1 MDLKQNAAGRKPAA
15 SQQRLTASTDK
26 AHDTTTSN
34 RLNLHVIFSG
44 VNLEDLAQQAG
55 TKLQRSGGEFRGTCP
70 LHKGDNP
77 TAFVIYT
84 DPNGHSR
91 WHCHTKCDAGGD
103 AIDFVQRWQGLDF
116 MGAVK
121 YLAETLHLDLADL
134 GFDPGAVQREMEHR
148 KQTDLLDE
156 AAKYFAAQLWSK
168 AGEPARK
175 YLLGRG
181 FTEKTLREAGW
192 GYSRSDR
199 GLQDHLQKANL
210 NTALVKELGVIRADG
225 LDFTANGEGAKA
237 SPDGYIVYPHTWNGK
252 TTYFSARALTPND
265 PNDKSRN
272 LPGER
277 QVYWAL
283 VPGDPNLIIVEGQ
296 SDAESLKQL
305 GRSALALCG
314 VGNLSIQDIERV
326 QKRRVVYLALDNDL
340 HKSKLS
346 PVEQDKVRKRKVNVI
361 RRLCEALGALTM
373 IVPDLPAKDMNEW
386 LQNGLTLQVLEK
398 HLTNAKPWLD
408 ILIDQSRSLSPVELD
423 ETLQTITRHI
433 ADLPD
438 TLRSR
443 YSSLVEKK
451 LSIPKRDLKSLMNQ
465 REEENGYLDSEI
477 RERRLHFKGDSL
489 GNFWARISHELMVDD
504 GLNPPTVRYSIEG
517 GLASGQTLQ
526 PVQVEARAFDK
537 LDWIPDSW
545 GMRPIIT
552 LPPGKSYLLVR
563 AIKEVSMESVQRE
576 KLYTFTGWH
585 DCDGQR
591 GFLTA
596 SGWLGE
602 DGLNDQVRVDLGSN
616 NLRHYALPKEECDPE
631 EAVRATLEFLQL
643 GPRRVTAPLWAAMYA
658 APLTSLRPL
667 NAVLSVYGTT
677 QSGKSTLAHLALTH
691 FGTGFVQ
698 GRDYHAPIDWTSTM
712 TAIEAAMFLAK
723 DVPLVIDD
731 FAPQFSSLAEARAM
745 HKKGHHVV
753 RSVGNRSARGRSRA
767 DLSQQNTRF
776 PRGLVIMTAENPL
789 IGQSIVGRMLY
800 VGVEPGD
807 ILPMQGSENN
817 GENKLTVLQGKAQ
830 QGLLGQAMKLYLQYL
845 TENWE
850 RISKE
855 FPAMVDKAA
864 QFARQAG
871 SLQNRLPDAY
881 AVLAA
886 AQELALRCFEDL
898 QLVSWKEAEEMI
910 AENNQALLGLIQN
923 QAEQVAA
930 ESPVRKFFTAL
941 ASLLVEGKVYLAP
954 RTQDEEYQPPIHASP
969 IGYYDPGPEQKLI
982 YLRTETSLAQAKE
995 FWRGLDE
1002 NLDIMPDAL
1011 RRQLR
1016 QVDGLLAQVGER
1028 QVEASKLCAGIR
1040 QRVLIVD
1047 VHKVEQLYGVSLTRS
1062 DK

>member
-1 MDLKQNAAGRKPAA
+1 MELKQNAAGRKPAA

-44 VNLEDLAQQAG
+44 VNLEDLAGQAG
-55 TKLQRSGGEFRGTCP
+55 TKLQRSGGELRGRCP

-84 DPNGHSR
+84 DLHGQSR

-121 YLAETLHLDLADL
+121 YLADTLHLDLTDL
-134 GFDPGAVQREMEHR
+134 GFDPASAQREMEHR
-148 KQTDLLDE
+148 KQTDMLDE
-156 AAKYFAAQLWSK
+156 AAKYFASQLWSK
-168 AGEPARK
+168 AGEPARN

-192 GYSRSDR
+192 GFCKSDR
-199 GLQDHLQKANL
+199 GLHVHLQKANADL
-210 NTALVKELGVIRADG
+210 DIAKKLGLIRADG
-225 LDFTANGEGAKA
+225 LDFTANGDGAKA
-237 SPDGYIVYPHTWNGK
+237 SPDGYIMHPHTWNGK
-252 TTYFSARALTPND
+252 TTYFSARALKPID

-272 LPGER
+272 LPGDR

-283 VPGDPNLIIVEGQ
+283 MPGDPNLIIVEGQ
-296 SDAESLKQL
+296 SDAESLRQL

-314 VGNLSIQDIERV
+314 VGNLSAQEIERV

-340 HKSKLS
+340 HKTKLTAA
-346 PVEQDKVRKRKVNVI
+346 EQDKIRKRKANVTH
-361 RRLCEALGALTM
+361 RLCEALGALTM
-373 IVPDLPAKDMNEW
+373 IVADLPAKDMNEW

-398 HLTNAKPWLD
+398 HLSSSKPWLD

-433 ADLPD
+433 TTLPD

-451 LSIPKRDLKSLMNQ
+451 LAISKRDLKTLMNQ

-477 RERRLHFKGDSL
+477 RERRLHFKGDAL

-517 GLASGQTLQ
+517 GLASGQALQ

-552 LPPGKSYLLVR
+552 LPPGKSYLLAR
-563 AIKEVSMESVQRE
+563 AIQEVSMESVQRE

-585 DCDGQR
+585 DCDGER

-631 EAVRATLEFLQL
+631 EAVRTTLEFLQL
-643 GPRRVTAPLWAAMYA
+643 GPRKVTAPLWAAMYA

-698 GRDYHAPIDWTSTM
+698 GRDYHAPIDWTSTV

-776 PRGLVIMTAENPL
+776 PRSLVIMTAENPL

-807 ILPMQGSENN
+807 ILPIAGSNTED
-817 GENKLTVLQGKAQ
+817 KLTDLQNKAQ
-830 QGLLGQAMKLYLQYL
+830 QGFLAQAMKLYLQYL
-845 TENWE
+845 AENWE
-850 RISKE
+850 RIAKE
-855 FPAMVDKAA
+855 YPARVDKAA

-881 AVLAA
+881 GVLAA

-898 QLVSWKEAEEMI
+898 QLISWKDVDEMI
-910 AENNQALLGLIQN
+910 RENNQALLALIQN

-954 RTQDEEYQPPIHASP
+954 RTQDEEYQPPIHASQ
-969 IGYYDPGPEQKLI
+969 IGYYDPGPEQKVI
-982 YLRTETSLAQAKE
+982 YLRTETSLAHAKE

-1047 VHKVEQLYGVSLTRS
+1047 VHRVEQLYGVSLTRS

>member
-15 SQQRLTASTDK
+15 SQQRIASTNK

-34 RLNLHVIFSG
+34 RLNLHVILSG

-55 TKLQRSGGEFRGTCP
+55 TKLQKSGGELRGTCP

-84 DPNGHSR
+84 DVNGHTR

-121 YLAETLHLDLADL
+121 YLAETMHLDLADL
-134 GFDPGAVQREMEHR
+134 GFDPAAVQVEAERR

-156 AAKYFAAQLWSK
+156 AAKYFATQLWSK
-168 AGEPARK
+168 AGEAARK

-199 GLQDHLQKANL
+199 GLHDHLQKMKVDISL
-210 NTALVKELGVIRADG
+210 SKDLKLIRADG
-225 LDFTANGEGAKA
+225 MDFTANSDGSKA

-252 TTYFSARALTPND
+252 TTYFSARALKPID

-272 LPGER
+272 LPGDR

-283 VPGDPNLIIVEGQ
+283 VSGDLNLIIVEGQ
-296 SDAESLKQL
+296 SDAESLRQL

-314 VGNLSIQDIERV
+314 VGNLSAQEIERV
-326 QKRRVVYLALDNDL
+326 QKRRVIYLALDNDL

-346 PVEQDKVRKRKVNVI
+346 PAEQDKIRKRKANVT

-373 IVPDLPAKDMNEW
+373 IVPDLPAKDMNDW
-386 LQNGLTLQVLEK
+386 LQNSLTLQVLEK
-398 HLTNAKPWLD
+398 HLSNAKPWLD
-408 ILIDQSRSLSPVELD
+408 ILIDHSRSLSPVELND
-423 ETLQTITRHI
+423 TLNLVVGHVSQ
-433 ADLPD
+433 LPD
-438 TLRSR
+438 PLRAR
-443 YSSLVEKK
+443 YVSQIEKK
-451 LSIPKRDLKSLMNQ
+451 LSIPKRNLKSLMNQ

-477 RERRLHFKGDSL
+477 RERRLHFKGDAL

-517 GLASGQTLQ
+517 GLASGQALQ

-552 LPPGKSYLLVR
+552 LPPGKSYLLAR
-563 AIKEVSMESVQRE
+563 AIQEVSMESVQRE

-585 DCDGQR
+585 DCDGER

-616 NLRHYALPKEECDPE
+616 NLRHYALPKDEINPE

-643 GPRRVTAPLWAAMYA
+643 GPRKVTAPLWAAMFA

-667 NAVLSVYGTT
+667 NAVLSVYGIT

-698 GRDYHAPIDWTSTM
+698 GRDYHAPIDWTSTV
-712 TAIEAAMFLAK
+712 TAIEAAMFHAK

-745 HKKGHHVV
+745 HKKAHHVV

-817 GENKLTVLQGKAQ
+817 GENKLTALQEKAQ
-830 QGLLGQAMKLYLQYL
+830 QGLLAHAMKLYLQYL
-845 TENWE
+845 MENRE
-850 RISKE
+850 RTSKE
-855 FPAMVDKAA
+855 FLRLVDKAA
-864 QFARQAG
+864 QSARQAG
-871 SLQNRLPDAY
+871 NLQNRLPDAY

-886 AQELALRCFEDL
+886 AQELAIHCFEDM
-898 QLVSWKEAEEMI
+898 QLIPWKDAEELI
-910 AENNQALLGLIQN
+910 QENNIALLALIQN
-923 QAEQVAA
+923 QSEQIAA
-930 ESPVRKFFTAL
+930 ESPIRKFFTAI

-954 RTQDEEYQPPIHASP
+954 RTQLDGFQPPIHADQ
-969 IGYYDPGPEQKLI
+969 IGYYDHGMERKTI
-982 YLRTETSLAQAKE
+982 YLRTETSLAHAKE

-1011 RRQLR
+1011 RRHLR

-1028 QVEASKLCAGIR
+1028 QVEVSKFCNGSN
-1040 QRVLIVD
+1040 QRVLMVD
-1047 VHKVEQLYGVSLTRS
+1047 LKRVEQLYGITLIKSEE
-1062 DK
+1062 